1 MLATSVRWFF
11 IVVAVLAI
19 VAVSFLIATA

>member
-11 IVVAVLAI
+11 IGVAVLSI
-19 VAVSFLIATA
+19 VAVSFLIATI